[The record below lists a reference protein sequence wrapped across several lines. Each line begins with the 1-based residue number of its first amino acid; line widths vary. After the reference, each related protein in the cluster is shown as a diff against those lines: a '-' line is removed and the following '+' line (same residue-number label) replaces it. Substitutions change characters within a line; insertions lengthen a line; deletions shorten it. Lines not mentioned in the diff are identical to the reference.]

1 MDRYDVYKGN
11 KNKLVNIVVLIIL
24 LVFVWLNDI
33 AINFQIMATII
44 VGSGVLYYL
53 NMVFSKMTISE
64 NELEYTSMFVNRKI
78 SFHNIIGVDNKKR
91 AFSRIFGGAFRETGV
106 FKKII
111 LVSDEDKIFYV
122 DSVFAHSIQLWYQT
136 LGQLMDKDILIT
148 DNAKDA
154 YAYILNKDIGV
165 YK

>member
-1 MDRYDVYKGN
+1 MKVT
-11 KNKLVNIVVLIIL
+11 
-24 LVFVWLNDI
+24 LNHLGC
-33 AINFQIMATII
+33 
-44 VGSGVLYYL
+44 V
-53 NMVFSKMTISE
+53 
-64 NELEYTSMFVNRKI
+64 SMGKFYAVR
-78 SFHNIIGVDNKKR
+78 IG
-91 AFSRIFGGAFRETGV
+91 RETGV

-111 LVSDEDKIFYV
+111 LVSDEEKIFYV